1 MITSD
6 CLAGLTAE
14 DLYHPD
20 PPPVPLAGHLHPRQ
34 LGPGEHLRELGVL
47 GAQVLS
53 GGKYLELLCKNIC
66 THLVQVPADGGGDLE
81 RAEEGEE
88 DSEEDVEAAD
98 DEGGHRDDG
107 TELSETGRYP

>member
-1 MITSD
+1 M
-6 CLAGLTAE
+6 
-14 DLYHPD
+14 
-20 PPPVPLAGHLHPRQ
+20 
-34 LGPGEHLRELGVL
+34 
-47 GAQVLS
+47 
-53 GGKYLELLCKNIC
+53 LLCKNIC

-98 DEGGHRDDG
+98 DEGCHRDDG

>member
-1 MITSD
+1 M
-6 CLAGLTAE
+6 
-14 DLYHPD
+14 
-20 PPPVPLAGHLHPRQ
+20 
-34 LGPGEHLRELGVL
+34 
-47 GAQVLS
+47 
-53 GGKYLELLCKNIC
+53 
-66 THLVQVPADGGGDLE
+66 QVPADGGGDLE

>member
-1 MITSD
+1 MLTSD

-47 GAQVLS
+47 GAQVLTGENIWS
-53 GGKYLELLCKNIC
+53 CVIKIFDAALQKYL
-66 THLVQVPADGGGDLE
+66 
-81 RAEEGEE
+81 
-88 DSEEDVEAAD
+88 
-98 DEGGHRDDG
+98 
-107 TELSETGRYP
+107 Y